1 MNSDLVE
8 RVAEI
13 IKVWGMN
20 PFVDGKWPEQE
31 LILEWM
37 RRYDVPIVFSK
48 RNALMETLTAIR
60 VERDKEL
67 ADLRQRAEQAGAERD
82 YYRKAIQDFQDGNY
96 AHPRAFRSKDVGHG
110 VGKCCHGTWY
120 WEECESCNSE
130 HFDNAL
136 TNGPAAQS
144 TITELTGQVERLRDF
159 AKDFADEPCAY
170 GDGCPPFAGT
180 RHGTCN
186 NCKARA
192 ALKDA

>member
-1 MNSDLVE
+1 
-8 RVAEI
+8 
-13 IKVWGMN
+13 MN

-144 TITELTGQVERLRDF
+144 TIAELRRQVEMIDKERIEL
-159 AKDFADEPCAY
+159 AKMLLHYVRTVPLGNQPHMSAEIAEKM
-170 GDGCPPFAGT
+170 ALVALEKT
-180 RHGTCN
+180 RS
-186 NCKARA
+186 
-192 ALKDA
+192 